1 MTHYC
6 LQCDNG
12 TELIYKK
19 QDITVMCHDK
29 TAIASGIEGW
39 HCPICGECEF
49 ANEADSRRHM
59 DTLSALI
66 ANVKTD
72 EKTFISNVLKK
83 LGLKQA
89 EADKLFGEGIDSFLE
104 YERGV
109 TQPHKSTVIL
119 LRLLDSHPELLK
131 EVRTS

>member
-6 LQCDNG
+6 LQCYNG
-12 TELIYKK
+12 TELIYRK

-29 TAIASGIEGW
+29 TAVASGIEGW

-66 ANVKTD
+66 ANVKTFQTYREHESD
-72 EKTFISNVLKK
+72 YEV
-83 LGLKQA
+83 
-89 EADKLFGEGIDSFLE
+89 DKLSS
-104 YERGV
+104 V
-109 TQPHKSTVIL
+109 
-119 LRLLDSHPELLK
+119 
-131 EVRTS
+131 